1 MIYIGVVTA
10 STMDKGNAYETF
22 SFISST
28 IIDKTL
34 SIIFVIAMIYLYI
47 LLVKALKTYIN
58 KNSLIKK

>member
-22 SFISST
+22 NFISST

-34 SIIFVIAMIYLYI
+34 SIVFIIAMIYLYI

-58 KNSLIKK
+58 KNS

>member
-47 LLVKALKTYIN
+47 
-58 KNSLIKK
+58 